1 MHSLQFCITHWFPSP
16 YFVVTNLALRICTYY
31 CKVTPVTSAS
41 TKSLFLALRPLT
53 FSSYDDKMTDEMGAA
68 GCTHDRIDSPMHA
81 GFDGK
86 A

>member
-1 MHSLQFCITHWFPSP
+1 M
-16 YFVVTNLALRICTYY
+16 
-31 CKVTPVTSAS
+31 TPVTSAS